1 MPWRGREDSVS
12 VLLEHIIEL
21 EECQQGQEREKTGS
35 EGGTQVFQA
44 RQAQVELLAGVALLV
59 NI

>member
-1 MPWRGREDSVS
+1 M
-12 VLLEHIIEL
+12 LLEHIIEL